1 MEEKQRQEILIK
13 AKDFFKETVIESH
26 KKNTAKCKKIST
38 FNVNP
43 FLVSYLAN
51 YLTGN
56 NSPESLA
63 KALVYPR
70 VLGTSITT
78 TFGNNMQKFCSYVL
92 GGFASTTSGIDIEFI
107 DQLDGQ
113 RKYCQIKSG
122 PNTIN
127 KDDVDT
133 IDNHFKAVRNL
144 ARTNGLR
151 LSLDDLIVGVFYGTE
166 KQLSV
171 HYKKINETYPV
182 VIGQDFWHR
191 LTGDPHFY
199 SALINAIGELA
210 IEEDSSSLVAEVIE
224 DLTKEIQEKGLY

>member
-1 MEEKQRQEILIK
+1 MEEKQKQEILRK
-13 AKDFFKETVIESH
+13 AKEFFKESIIESH
-26 KKNTAKCKKIST
+26 KKNTKKCKKLKE

-56 NSPESLA
+56 NEPESLA
-63 KALVYPR
+63 KALIYPR

-92 GGFASTTSGIDIEFI
+92 DGFASTTSGIDIEFV

-127 KDDVDT
+127 RDDVDT
-133 IDNHFKAVRNL
+133 IDNHFKAVKNL

-151 LSLDDLIVGVFYGTE
+151 ISLDDLIVGVFYGTE
-166 KQLSV
+166 KQLSM

-182 VIGQDFWHR
+182 IVGQDFWHS
-191 LTGDPHFY
+191 LTGDISFY
-199 SALINAIGELA
+199 SELINAIGELA
-210 IEEDSSSLVAEVIE
+210 IEEDSSGLVDKVIAELAEEIE
-224 DLTKEIQEKGLY
+224 ESGLF

>member
-1 MEEKQRQEILIK
+1 MLYLIELTLNK
-13 AKDFFKETVIESH
+13 AKEFFKESVIESH
-26 KKNTAKCKKIST
+26 KRNTKKCKNLKN

-51 YLTGN
+51 YLTG
-56 NSPESLA
+56 SDDAESLA
-63 KALVYPR
+63 KALIYPR

-92 GGFASTTSGIDIEFI
+92 GGFASTTSGTEIEIIDHI
-107 DQLDGQ
+107 DRR

-127 KDDVDT
+127 KDDVET
-133 IDNHFKAVRNL
+133 ITNHFKAVKNL

-151 LSLDDLIVGVFYGTE
+151 IDVDDLIVGVFYGTE

-171 HYKKINETYPV
+171 HYKKVNET
-182 VIGQDFWHR
+182 
-191 LTGDPHFY
+191 
-199 SALINAIGELA
+199 
-210 IEEDSSSLVAEVIE
+210 
-224 DLTKEIQEKGLY
+224 

>member
-1 MEEKQRQEILIK
+1 MDKKEKEQILIK
-13 AKDFFKETVIESH
+13 AKEFFKESVIESH
-26 KKNTAKCKKIST
+26 KKNTEKCKKLKK

-56 NSPESLA
+56 DDPESLA
-63 KALVYPR
+63 KALIYPR

-92 GGFASTTSGIDIEFI
+92 DGFASTTSGIDIEFI
-107 DQLDGQ
+107 DQLDGR

-127 KDDVDT
+127 KDDVET
-133 IDNHFKAVRNL
+133 IANHFKAVKNL

-151 LSLDDLIVGVFYGTE
+151 IDVDDLVVGVFYGTE

-171 HYKKINETYPV
+171 HYKKVNETYPV
-182 VIGQDFWHR
+182 IVGQDFWHR
-191 LTGDPHFY
+191 LTGDPNFY
-199 SALINAIGELA
+199 HELINAIGELA
-210 IEEDSSSLVAEVIE
+210 IEEDSSKLVNKVIKQ
-224 DLTKEIQEKGLY
+224 LTEEIEEKGLY